1 MNIINVKKQLLK
13 VIIKIQKLYEKNHI
27 RGSLL
32 SE

>member
-27 RGSLL
+27 KVISP
-32 SE
+32 